1 MTYKLGNLS
10 YIYKFPG
17 DLMIKLIIFDFDGVI
32 ADCKEIHYQS
42 LNKALEEVGSQYT
55 ITRDEHISVFDGLST
70 KKKLQLLI
78 NLKNFPT
85 DRVQEV
91 FDKKQ
96 EYTIEMMDTHLN
108 LDNRLITI
116 LSLLKSEGFKIYMAS
131 NAIRRT
137 IEIGL
142 ARLGVLDLFDKI
154 YSNEDVDN
162 QKPHPQIYLK
172 CMVEAGVK
180 PAEVVIVEDSKHGR
194 EAAQASGAHVCGV
207 DNPQDLTYKKIHQVI
222 DSAKPFIMHWPGHD
236 VTVLI
241 PMAGA
246 GSRFKTE
253 GYKLPKPLIDVHSKP
268 MIQWVVENLKIKGN
282 YVFVVQKEHYENFN
296 LGTILPLIAPGCK
309 IVQTEG
315 LTEGAACTTLLAKE
329 FINNDNHLLIANSD
343 QFVEWDSSQFLYSM
357 LSNDLDGGI
366 LTFKDTNPKW
376 SFAKI
381 DELGFVT
388 EVAEKK
394 PISDL
399 ATVGIYYFN
408 RGHEYVK
415 YAQQMISKN
424 IRVNNEFYV
433 CPIYNE
439 LIADSKKIKTFNC
452 EKMYGL
458 GTPED
463 LRLFLNR

>member
-1 MTYKLGNLS
+1 
-10 YIYKFPG
+10 
-17 DLMIKLIIFDFDGVI
+17 MIKLLIFDFDGVI
-32 ADCKEIHYQS
+32 ADCKEIHYLS
-42 LNKALEEVGSQYT
+42 LNKALEEVSPRFV
-55 ITRDEHISVFDGLST
+55 ISRHEHISIFDGLST
-70 KKKLQLLI
+70 KKKLQLLV
-78 NLKNFPT
+78 NLKHFPI
-85 DRVQEV
+85 DKIQFV

-96 EYTIEMMDTHLN
+96 EYTIEMMNTHLQH
-108 LDNRLITI
+108 DARLVTI
-116 LSLLKSEGFKIYMAS
+116 LSLLKSEGYSLYLAS
-131 NAIRRT
+131 NAIRKT
-137 IEIGL
+137 IEVGL
-142 ARLGVLDLFDKI
+142 DKLGVLNLFDKI
-154 YSNEDVDN
+154 FSNEDVLN

-180 PAEVVIVEDSKHGR
+180 PSEVVIVEDSKHGR
-194 EAAQASGAHVCGV
+194 EAAVASGAYVCGV
-207 DNPQDLTYKKIHQVI
+207 DNPTDLSYKKLHQVI
-222 DSAKPFIMHWPGHD
+222 DSAKPFAMQWPGHD

-246 GSRFKTE
+246 GARFKAE
-253 GYKLPKPLIDVHSKP
+253 GYKLPKPLIDVQGKP

-282 YVFVVQKEHYENFN
+282 YVFVVQQEHFEQFN

-329 FINNDNHLLIANSD
+329 YIDNDDHLLIANSD
-343 QFVEWDSSQFLYSM
+343 QFVEWDSSQFLYTM

-366 LTFKDTNPKW
+366 LTFKDNNPKW
-376 SFAKI
+376 SFAKL

-394 PISDL
+394 PISDV

-408 RGHEYVK
+408 RGKEYVQFT
-415 YAQQMISKN
+415 QQMIDKN

-433 CPIYNE
+433 CPVYNE
-439 LIADSKKIKTFNC
+439 FISAGKKIKTFDC
-452 EKMYGL
+452 DKMYGL

-463 LRLFLNR
+463 LQLFLKAKA